1 MWYIILIAILALIIY
16 AVVKWWNN
24 IEEPVEGWGGD
35 PIQNLMAK
43 AKEGNAEA
51 CFELA
56 RAFDNPEYKKWKYN
70 EYRQINYETAFK
82 FCMRAAELGHADAM
96 YYLSFF
102 SNPENGG
109 FISLKEAIE
118 WMEKAA
124 ENGSIPGLITVGEE
138 YEKGLR
144 GRIKDLN
151 KAKEYY
157 NKAIEAYQKQG
168 EGGEWSARA
177 AEEGLQRIS
186 VEETLSTM

>member
-1 MWYIILIAILALIIY
+1 MLYIVLIAILALIVY

-24 IEEPVEGWGGD
+24 IEEPIEGWGGD
-35 PIQNLMAK
+35 PIQTLMAK

-51 CFELA
+51 CFELT
-56 RAFDNPEYKKWKYN
+56 RAFDDPEYKKWTYN
-70 EYRQINYETAFK
+70 EHRQINHETAFK

-96 YYLSFF
+96 YYLSLF

-109 FISLKEAIE
+109 FISIREAME

-124 ENGSIPGLITVGEE
+124 EKGSIPGLITLGEE
-138 YEKGLR
+138 YEQGLR
-144 GRIKDLN
+144 GRIKDLD

-168 EGGEWSARA
+168 EGGVWSAHV

>member
-1 MWYIILIAILALIIY
+1 MLYIVLISIIALIIY

-35 PIQNLMAK
+35 PIHNLMAK

-56 RAFDNPEYKKWKYN
+56 RAFDDEEYKKWKYN
-70 EYRQINYETAFK
+70 GHRQINHETAFK
-82 FCMRAAELGHADAM
+82 FCMKAAELGHADAM
-96 YYLSFF
+96 FYLSLF
-102 SNPENGG
+102 SNPDNGG
-109 FISLKEAIE
+109 FISIKDAIA
-118 WMEKAA
+118 WVEKAA
-124 ENGSIPGLITVGEE
+124 ENGSIPGLITLGQE
-138 YEKGLR
+138 YEQGLR

-151 KAKEYY
+151 KAKDYY
-157 NKAIEAYQKQG
+157 HKAIEAYQKQG
-168 EGGEWSARA
+168 DGGDWSANA